1 MVTLGG
7 SGEDF
12 SASAQIMLE
21 KELILKGS
29 RYATRQEVKD
39 SLKLCARGEVWP
51 LITETATLE
60 GAEDLH
66 ARIEKGLVT
75 GRAAIIIQ
83 SP

>member
-1 MVTLGG
+1 MILQLGTHFKLQG
-7 SGEDF
+7 DLLGLMKALVLDGPGEDF

-51 LITETATLE
+51 LITETAT
-60 GAEDLH
+60 
-66 ARIEKGLVT
+66 
-75 GRAAIIIQ
+75 
-83 SP
+83 